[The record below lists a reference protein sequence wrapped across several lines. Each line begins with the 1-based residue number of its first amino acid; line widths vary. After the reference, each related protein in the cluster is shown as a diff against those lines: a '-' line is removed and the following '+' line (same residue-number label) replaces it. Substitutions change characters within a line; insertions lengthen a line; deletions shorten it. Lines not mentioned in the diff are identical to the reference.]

1 MNVDSKT
8 VRCQASSL
16 KLYDFLRD
24 FNNFTRFIPNGHV
37 QGWQTTGDTCSFS
50 VGGFLTLKLGFAEC
64 TPYSRI
70 VVVPAADS
78 GSPVPIKIIIHLH
91 DNGDDSTSVYME
103 FESEGGNPM
112 MTMMLKP
119 KLREMGDKL
128 MDQLQYYSIS
138 L

>member
-8 VRCQASSL
+8 VHCQVPTR
-16 KLYDFLRD
+16 KLYDFLSD
-24 FNNFTRFIPNGHV
+24 FNNFTRFIPSDQV
-37 QGWQTTGDTCSFS
+37 RDWQTTGDTCSFS

-70 VVVPAADS
+70 VVAPAANS
-78 GSPVPIKIIIHLH
+78 SSPMPFKAIIHLH
-91 DNGDDSTSVYME
+91 DNGDDSTSVYAE
-103 FESEGGNPM
+103 FESEGGNPL

-128 MDQLQYYSIS
+128 MDQLQYLSS
-138 L
+138 EL